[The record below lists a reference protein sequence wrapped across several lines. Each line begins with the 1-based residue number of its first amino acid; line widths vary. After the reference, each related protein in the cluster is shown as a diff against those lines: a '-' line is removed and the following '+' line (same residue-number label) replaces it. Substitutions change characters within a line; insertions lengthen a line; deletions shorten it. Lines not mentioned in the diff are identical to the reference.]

1 LNKYETIFVID
12 SLLKAEEIE
21 ANIAKFE
28 RFISDNGGNIEIIDQ
43 WGKKRMAYEI
53 KKRQYGIYVLIR
65 FDAPGTI
72 VKPLER
78 EYRLNE
84 SILRYKVL
92 KLETQALKALA
103 KASVAQEKAAQ
114 KIEPPEGNVANS
126 AVQTAVTENKPETDA
141 PATAEP
147 TVEPTVEEPT
157 VEPTVEEPADGSPA
171 TTDSKE

>member
-1 LNKYETIFVID
+1 MNKYETIFVID

-28 RFISDNGGNIEIIDQ
+28 RFISRQ
-43 WGKKRMAYEI
+43 WRQHRDHRPMGQETMAYEI

-84 SILRYKVL
+84 SICAIKSLNSKPKRSKHWPKPAL
-92 KLETQALKALA
+92 PRKKPRKKSNRLKAM
-103 KASVAQEKAAQ
+103 S
-114 KIEPPEGNVANS
+114 P
-126 AVQTAVTENKPETDA
+126 TAPCRQ
-141 PATAEP
+141 P
-147 TVEPTVEEPT
+147 
-157 VEPTVEEPADGSPA
+157 
-171 TTDSKE
+171 